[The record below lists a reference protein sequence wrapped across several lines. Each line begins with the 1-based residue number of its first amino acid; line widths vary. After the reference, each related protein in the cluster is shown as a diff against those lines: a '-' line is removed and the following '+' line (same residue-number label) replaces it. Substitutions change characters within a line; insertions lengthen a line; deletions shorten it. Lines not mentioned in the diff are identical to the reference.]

1 MSLLRGLVVQSEV
14 VHAVFMR
21 ETRTRFGQYR
31 MGYLWAI
38 ADPAIVI
45 LTIAGFFALVN
56 RAAPYGMDIYSFIA
70 TGIIPYKLFASSAQQ
85 VGESVNGNRALLF
98 YPRVLPIDLALARG
112 LFELAT
118 YAAVFIVLMGLHGLY
133 FQQLVVDEALYVIA
147 GLTLASLLGTAT
159 GLVFC
164 AIGVMSR
171 TADRARGP
179 LLRPLF
185 WISGI
190 FFTVDALPAHV
201 RPLAGLNPVIHCA
214 ELVRSGWFV
223 SYEDTYV
230 DTSYVC
236 LWILGLSVLGLI
248 LERHVRR
255 KIEVA

>member
-45 LTIAGFFALVN
+45 LTIAGFFALVK
-56 RAAPYGMDIYSFIA
+56 RPAPYGMDIYSFIA
-70 TGIIPYKLFASSAQQ
+70 TGIIPYKLFASCAQQ

-118 YAAVFIVLMGLHGLY
+118 YSAVFVVLMGIHGLY
-133 FQQLVVDEALYVIA
+133 LQQLQVDEALYVIA
-147 GLTLASLLGTAT
+147 GLTLAALLGTAT

-164 AIGVMSR
+164 AIGVLSR
-171 TADRARGP
+171 TADRARAP

-190 FFTVDALPAHV
+190 FFTIEMLPAHI
-201 RPLAGLNPVIHCA
+201 RGLATLNPVVHCT
-214 ELVRSGWFV
+214 ELVRAGWFAT
-223 SYEDTYV
+223 YEDTYV
-230 DTSYVC
+230 DVSYLC
-236 LWILGLSVLGLI
+236 LWILGLSVVGLI
-248 LERHVRR
+248 LERSVRR
-255 KIEVA
+255 RIQVT